1 MTYTVAQVMAAAES
15 MWPSAGAEDWD
26 APGLVV
32 GDPNQSVNRILL
44 SVDVT
49 SQVLDEAIDGGF
61 DLVIS
66 HHPYLMRGVT
76 SLAEN
81 TLKGAVVARAI
92 RHGIALFAAHTN
104 ADIVHGGVSDT
115 LAAAIGLVDVM
126 PLQPVSE
133 AATIGH
139 GRVGNLPAPMSLAA
153 FAEAVG
159 TVLPATA
166 SGLRVA
172 GSRVQQIKRV
182 AVLGGAGDSFLAA
195 AAASGADVYVTS
207 DLRHHPAQD
216 ALESAG
222 AAGRAFA
229 LIDVPHWAAESL
241 WLRVAEQQL
250 AGIFEDAQIVVS
262 GLCTDPWDFVVN

>member
-1 MTYTVAQVMAAAES
+1 MTYTVAQVVAAAENY
-15 MWPSAGAEDWD
+15 WPSAGAENWD

-32 GDPNQSVNRILL
+32 GDPNQSVKRILL

-92 RHGIALFAAHTN
+92 RHGVALFAAHTN
-104 ADIVHGGVSDT
+104 ADIVHGGVSDAI
-115 LAAAIGLVDVM
+115 AAALGLAEVRPLEPSANDVT
-126 PLQPVSE
+126 V
-133 AATIGH
+133 GH

-153 FAEAVG
+153 FAEAVAS
-159 TVLPATA
+159 VLPATA

-172 GSRVQQIKRV
+172 GSRDQQIKRV
-182 AVLGGAGDSFLAA
+182 GVLGGAGDSFLAA
-195 AAASGADVYVTS
+195 AAASGVDVYVTS

-222 AAGRAFA
+222 AAGRTFA
-229 LIDVPHWAAESL
+229 LVDVPHWAAESL

-262 GLCTDPWDFVVN
+262 GICTDPWDFVVN